1 MAKLDEAAR
10 AHTPFSHLNSLR
22 GPILKRQRQGRK
34 GEKAAKEPPKTA
46 PPFAAEERGG
56 EGEKQTEE
64 TPKLCSRIG
73 ERRGEAPPKRGKI
86 EVFPSSPF
94 LWENTVG

>member
-46 PPFAAEERGG
+46 PPFAAEGG
-56 EGEKQTEE
+56 KEGREKSKQ
-64 TPKLCSRIG
+64 
-73 ERRGEAPPKRGKI
+73 KRHRNCAA
-86 EVFPSSPF
+86 E
-94 LWENTVG
+94 